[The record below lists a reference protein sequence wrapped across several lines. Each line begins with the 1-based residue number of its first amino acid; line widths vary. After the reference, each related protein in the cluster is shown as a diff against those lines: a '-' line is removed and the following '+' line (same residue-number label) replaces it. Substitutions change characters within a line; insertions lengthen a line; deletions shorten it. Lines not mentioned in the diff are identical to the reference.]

1 MEKHQLFSLKKTEE
15 KQLLLIMK
23 FFSFFLLIGI
33 GHCLATNSYSQ
44 SKLFTMKTSQKTVK
58 QVFQE
63 IEKNSEYIIFYMDQI
78 IDTNRKV
85 NIDVKNQQV
94 SAILDQ
100 LFLGT
105 DNTYSIAVRV
115 ARIVD
120 FALQTTVQVEVQGIV
135 RSEERRVGKECRS
148 RWSPYH

>member
-100 LFLGT
+100 LFLVQIILTASTT
-105 DNTYSIAVRV
+105 DKSQFTIKANNQTANNKVTN
-115 ARIVD
+115 
-120 FALQTTVQVEVQGIV
+120 LQ
-135 RSEERRVGKECRS
+135 
-148 RWSPYH
+148 SPV

>member
-100 LFLGT
+100 LFRSYFSVQIILTASTT
-105 DNTYSIAVRV
+105 DKSQFTIKANN
-115 ARIVD
+115 
-120 FALQTTVQVEVQGIV
+120 QTANNKVTNL
-135 RSEERRVGKECRS
+135 
-148 RWSPYH
+148 

>member
-1 MEKHQLFSLKKTEE
+1 MKHIYRRFILSAVLVFPVVISTGAQELA
-15 KQLLLIMK
+15 
-23 FFSFFLLIGI
+23 

-94 SAILDQ
+94 SVIRPPKGNIS
-100 LFLGT
+100 FE
-105 DNTYSIAVRV
+105 I
-115 ARIVD
+115 
-120 FALQTTVQVEVQGIV
+120 
-135 RSEERRVGKECRS
+135 CR
-148 RWSPYH
+148 

>member
-1 MEKHQLFSLKKTEE
+1 M
-15 KQLLLIMK
+15 
-23 FFSFFLLIGI
+23 
-33 GHCLATNSYSQ
+33 
-44 SKLFTMKTSQKTVK
+44 K

-105 DNTYSIAVRV
+105 DNTYSINDRQITISIKANN
-115 ARIVD
+115 
-120 FALQTTVQVEVQGIV
+120 QTANNKVTNL
-135 RSEERRVGKECRS
+135 
-148 RWSPYH
+148 